1 MTRLLLL
8 VPLTV
13 FLMPVLLRL
22 RKRHIRNKYPR
33 DYAFHLFHQA
43 QGPDFYSYMKQRM
56 PRLTA
61 ERYTRLVMDFRA
73 VDATLTTIVQ
83 RQVDVPFSSKPV
95 LLALRQLHPFLKY
108 EGLRQAIRIA
118 RVRHANLAKMQS
130 EPRKVDAPRAR
141 SNAAGSDA

>member
-13 FLMPVLLRL
+13 FLVPVLVRL

-43 QGPDFYSYMKQRM
+43 PGPDFYSYMKQRM

-61 ERYTRLVMDFRA
+61 DRYNRLVLDFRA

-83 RQVDVPFSSKPV
+83 RQVGEPFSSKPV
-95 LLALRQLHPFLKY
+95 LLALQQLHPFLKY

-118 RVRHANLAKMQS
+118 RVRHANLAKTPG
-130 EPRKVDAPRAR
+130 EPRRVEAPRAR
-141 SNAAGSDA
+141 SKAASSDA

>member
-13 FLMPVLLRL
+13 FLVPVLVRL

-33 DYAFHLFHQA
+33 DYAFHLFHQT
-43 QGPDFYSYMKQRM
+43 QGTDFYSYMKRRM

-61 ERYTRLVMDFRA
+61 ERYTRLVLDFRA
-73 VDATLTTIVQ
+73 VDATLTTIVH
-83 RQVDVPFSSKPV
+83 RQLGEPFSSKPV

-118 RVRHANLAKMQS
+118 RERHASLAKVQG
-130 EPRKVDAPRAR
+130 EPRKVDPPRAR
-141 SNAAGSDA
+141 SNAAGSNA